1 MRRRDFIALFG
12 GAAAWPLEA
21 RAQQPAMPVIGFLS
35 GALPGP
41 YAPFAAAYHRG
52 LKETG
57 YVEGVNTAIE
67 YRWAEGEVDRLP
79 ALAAELVRRKVAVI
93 VATGGSTSAFAA
105 KAATTTIP
113 IVFGATSDPVK
124 EGLVAS
130 LNRPGGNVTG
140 INFLVGEVVA
150 KRMQLLREVVPAA
163 RRVAL
168 FVNPTDQENYDST
181 IREAE
186 SAARGQELLVHT
198 VATRRDIDA
207 AFADIVRQR
216 PDALFVAPGSF
227 FNTRRVQLVILA
239 ARHSLPAIYATRA
252 YPEAGGLI
260 SYGTDVLD
268 AFRQVGLYA
277 ARILKGTKPA
287 DLPVLQLTKVELV
300 INLNTARALGLE
312 MPPGMLAI
320 ADEVIE

>member
-216 PDALFVAPGSF
+216 ADALFVAPGSF

-287 DLPVLQLTKVELV
+287 DLPVLQRTKVELV

-312 MPPGMLAI
+312 MPAGVLAR

>member
-150 KRMQLLREVVPAA
+150 KRLQLLREVVPAA
-163 RRVAL
+163 RR
-168 FVNPTDQENYDST
+168 
-181 IREAE
+181 
-186 SAARGQELLVHT
+186 
-198 VATRRDIDA
+198 A
-207 AFADIVRQR
+207 AFAAMHG
-216 PDALFVAPGSF
+216 PDL
-227 FNTRRVQLVILA
+227 L
-239 ARHSLPAIYATRA
+239 Y
-252 YPEAGGLI
+252 LI
-260 SYGTDVLD
+260 SEPWPWG
-268 AFRQVGLYA
+268 
-277 ARILKGTKPA
+277 
-287 DLPVLQLTKVELV
+287 
-300 INLNTARALGLE
+300 
-312 MPPGMLAI
+312 
-320 ADEVIE
+320 